1 MLAYFI
7 KKKKWILKS
16 FICNQM
22 EVATLIFF
30 NSFFCCCFLAAGE
43 LGPSCSCG
51 KKKRENERKEMVTK
65 NREIRCSPAQGGLG
79 LFLG

>member
-1 MLAYFI
+1 
-7 KKKKWILKS
+7 
-16 FICNQM
+16 M
-22 EVATLIFF
+22 EVATLIFL
-30 NSFFCCCFLAAGE
+30 NSFFGGFLAAGE
-43 LGPSCSCG
+43 LGPSCSCC